1 MKKFKKL
8 IPAFCMLLIS
18 AVLMGTSTFAWF
30 SMNTSV
36 TATGMQ
42 VKAAT
47 SQNLVISNTENGTFG
62 TTAAA
67 DTAAQASMFP
77 ATSADGVAF
86 AKNKKP
92 SKAYNDSAIDNL
104 STTDLETVEATN
116 TTYVFTDTFYIKSEG
131 SDFASLYI
139 NNITVTNATDNLA
152 KSLRVA
158 VKLDNGTTYIYAPV
172 SGATTS
178 YSGGN
183 TLTAVTLSPLK
194 NADELSPSLGT
205 VTSTAKAVTVYIW
218 FEGQDASCTSENA
231 AIQTSNYSV
240 DIEFIASAT

>member
-1 MKKFKKL
+1 M
-8 IPAFCMLLIS
+8 
-18 AVLMGTSTFAWF
+18 F
-30 SMNTSV
+30 S
-36 TATGMQ
+36 Q
-42 VKAAT
+42 I
-47 SQNLVISNTENGTFG
+47 L
-62 TTAAA
+62 
-67 DTAAQASMFP
+67 
-77 ATSADGVAF
+77 
-86 AKNKKP
+86 
-92 SKAYNDSAIDNL
+92 
-104 STTDLETVEATN
+104 
-116 TTYVFTDTFYIKSEG
+116 SEG

-194 NADELSPSLGT
+194 NADESSPSLGT